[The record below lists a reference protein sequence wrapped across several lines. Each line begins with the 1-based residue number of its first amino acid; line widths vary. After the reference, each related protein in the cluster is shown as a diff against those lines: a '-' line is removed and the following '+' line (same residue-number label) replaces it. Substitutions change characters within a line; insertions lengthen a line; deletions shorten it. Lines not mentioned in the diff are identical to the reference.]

1 MLFRSPT
8 GEHAAKLKQ
17 YAEDCRKIGLHI
29 LSADNMIYANG
40 KSSQLDLL
48 LIDNEGNLHVIDVL
62 QSIYEIHRTWN

>member
-1 MLFRSPT
+1 M
-8 GEHAAKLKQ
+8 
-17 YAEDCRKIGLHI
+17 GLHI

-48 LIDNEGNLHVIDVL
+48 LIDDEGNLHVIDVL